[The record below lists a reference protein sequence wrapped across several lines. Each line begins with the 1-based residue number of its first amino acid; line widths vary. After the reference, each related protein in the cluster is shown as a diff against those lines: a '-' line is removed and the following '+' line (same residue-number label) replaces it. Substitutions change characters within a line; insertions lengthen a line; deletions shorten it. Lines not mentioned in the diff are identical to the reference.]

1 MISDPWQR
9 GVQRAQSAR
18 RLGLDEIGTVIRR
31 LRTDPT
37 IPAGERAVELP
48 AAEAAFDQLLAAE
61 AADDERSAAT

>member
-9 GVQRAQSAR
+9 GVQRAQVAR

-37 IPAGERAVELP
+37 TPAGERATELP
-48 AAEAAFDQLLAAE
+48 AAEAAFDRLLAAE
-61 AADDERSAAT
+61 AADDEDGTAT